1 MIATAFAYFN
11 YKFSE
16 YKFIDFSQW
25 ILYEKQA
32 LFTPDE
38 PYYTLIFYNSKVQ
51 SPAELLQGTQRYPV
65 LAIDYAQ
72 QKFDNQ
78 PGYTY
83 VTAPTNT
90 LLRIIQRFNIY
101 EVPSVLI
108 IKRSKE
114 SLYKQDSMIQVLE

>member
-1 MIATAFAYFN
+1 MLEGGTRRSFSVTLLLSSFFGAAMIATAFAYFN

-72 QKFDNQ
+72 QKFDN
-78 PGYTY
+78 
-83 VTAPTNT
+83 
-90 LLRIIQRFNIY
+90 
-101 EVPSVLI
+101 
-108 IKRSKE
+108 
-114 SLYKQDSMIQVLE
+114 